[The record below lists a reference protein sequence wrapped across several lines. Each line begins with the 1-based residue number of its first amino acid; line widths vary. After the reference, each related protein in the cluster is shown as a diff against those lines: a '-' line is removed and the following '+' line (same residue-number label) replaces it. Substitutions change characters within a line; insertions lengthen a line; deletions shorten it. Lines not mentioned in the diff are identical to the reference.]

1 MRGTYTVVVGNKGRV
16 VVPAQIRE
24 RAGLV
29 EGTPLIV
36 FDTPSGI
43 VLLTREQLRARVRSE
58 LAGTDLVE
66 ELLAERRAAAQAENG
81 S

>member
-36 FDTPSGI
+36 FDTPAGI

>member
-36 FDTPSGI
+36 LDTPAGI

-81 S
+81 L

>member
-16 VVPAQIRE
+16 VVPAQIRK

-36 FDTPSGI
+36 LDTPAGI

>member
-1 MRGTYTVVVGNKGRV
+1 MRGTYTIVVGNKGRV

-36 FDTPSGI
+36 LDTPAGI

>member
-1 MRGTYTVVVGNKGRV
+1 M
-16 VVPAQIRE
+16 
-24 RAGLV
+24 L
-29 EGTPLIV
+29 
-36 FDTPSGI
+36 DTPAGI